1 MSKKTVFITF
11 VSTIIL
17 VILVGLLSFWIWSNQ
32 PSADVVTPPVP
43 PNPSNAPTDRPP
55 VPTSAQ
61 LAGDTLDDGIVN
73 ALDIN
78 ALVAHWKEQNA
89 DYNLVDNPDEA
100 KYTINV
106 LDLSQTIKYWKCL
119 ETRTDKDC
127 PYLSTTSSTSSTSS
141 IPTPPVP
148 ESP

>member
-17 VILVGLLSFWIWSNQ
+17 VVLVGLLSFWIWSNQ

-73 ALDIN
+73 ALDVN

-89 DYNLVDNPDEA
+89 DYNLVDNSNET
-100 KYTINV
+100 KYTIDA

-119 ETRTDKDC
+119 ETRKDKDC
-127 PYLSTTSSTSSTSS
+127 PYLSMDYSTSL

-148 ESP
+148 ENP